1 MKIESQSFEI
11 LTEISPNAEK
21 ELRLIEKAG
30 RTCYKSEAGD
40 FERCKNFIRNIINS
54 GHESVLE
61 HSSLTVKFITSRS
74 VSHQLVRHRLCTFSQ
89 ESQRYCN
96 YTKDRFSNE
105 ITFIP
110 PVGLAEGEF
119 EAWKKSCISDEY
131 EYNRAI
137 ANGKSPETARA
148 ILPNCTKT
156 EIVVTTNYR
165 EWRHILKE
173 RTSSRADANMRDL
186 MVPLL
191 TRLYFD
197 IPVVFEDIKE
207 IG

>member
-11 LTEISPNAEK
+11 LTEISHNAEK

-30 RTCYKSEAGD
+30 RTCYKSEPGD

-74 VSHQLVRHRLCTFSQ
+74 VSHQLVRHRLCAFSQ

-110 PVGLAEGEF
+110 PVGLTEGEF
-119 EAWKKSCISDEY
+119 EAWKRSCINDEY

-156 EIVVTTNYR
+156 EIVVTANYR
-165 EWRHILKE
+165 EWRHIFKE
-173 RTSSRADANMRDL
+173 RTSSRADASMRDL
-186 MVPLL
+186 MIPLL
-191 TRLYFD
+191 SRLYFD
-197 IPVVFEDIKE
+197 IPVIFEDMKE
-207 IG
+207 I